1 MLVFYVMTVAQ
12 HSLLTWLPHL
22 SASIPLEESAFSPS
36 LGLRSFQPAA
46 FSSSLL
52 VTTPFISLTCGLFI
66 SLCPLFRTPILCF
79 QSFAHSFC
87 KNTRVGTLAPLNI
100 LCASAA
106 NTGFARPLFSYSY
119 ELPFPEVLSFDN
131 HPNCP
136 GVALQSAAARM
147 KVTAEK

>member
-66 SLCPLFRTPILCF
+66 SLCALFRTPILCF
-79 QSFAHSFC
+79 QSLAHSFA
-87 KNTRVGTLAPLNI
+87 KTPGVGTLVPLNI
-100 LCASAA
+100 LCPSAA
-106 NTGFARPLFSYSY
+106 IRFLRALCFHTLTNCFSGKSFRLTTIQIAQGWHPNQARP
-119 ELPFPEVLSFDN
+119 
-131 HPNCP
+131 
-136 GVALQSAAARM
+136 G
-147 KVTAEK
+147 